1 MSNAMYIDAHHHFWN
16 VADRR
21 GEWPPAS
28 LAPLHRDF
36 APVDLLPALQR
47 CGIGGTV
54 LVQSLPTPQDTAFLL
69 DLATR
74 HEFVRGV
81 VGWVDMKASDAA
93 AQITALAR
101 HRLLKGLR
109 PMLQDLPDDDWIDD
123 AALDPA
129 VHAMLANDLCFDALV
144 RPRQLRALL
153 AFAQRHPRLPIVID
167 HAAKPQVGR
176 AAWQQPWQRDIAAL
190 AALPNV
196 SCKLSGLLTEAGDAP
211 RDVTLRPAVDHLF
224 ETFGAARLM
233 WGSDWPVLN
242 LASDYAD
249 WFAMAQRLCS
259 ARPGFDVAALNAVF
273 GGNACR
279 FYKLD

>member
-1 MSNAMYIDAHHHFWN
+1 MYIDAHHHFWRL
-16 VADRR
+16 ADRK

-36 APVDLLPALQR
+36 APDDLLPALQG

-54 LVQSLPTPQDTAFLL
+54 LVQSLPTLQDTAFLL
-69 DLATR
+69 DLAAR
-74 HEFVRGV
+74 HAFVLGV

-93 AQITALAR
+93 AHITALAR
-101 HRLLKGLR
+101 HRVLKGLR

-129 VHAMLANDLCFDALV
+129 VHAMLAHGLCFDALV

-153 AFAQRHPRLPIVID
+153 NFAQRHPLLPIVID
-167 HAAKPQVGR
+167 HAAKPQIAG

-211 RDVTLRPAVDHLF
+211 NDATLQPAVVHLF
-224 ETFGAARLM
+224 ETFGAERLM
-233 WGSDWPVLN
+233 WGSDWPVLK
-242 LASDYAD
+242 LAGEYAD

-259 ARPGFDVAALNAVF
+259 ARLGFDAAALNAVF

-279 FYKLD
+279 FYKLH

>member
-1 MSNAMYIDAHHHFWN
+1 MVIDAHQHFWRL
-16 VADRR
+16 ADRQ

-28 LAPLHRDF
+28 LAPLYRDF
-36 APVDLLPALQR
+36 APVDLLPVLQR

-69 DLATR
+69 DLAAR
-74 HEFVRGV
+74 HAFVRGV

-93 AQITALAR
+93 AQIAALAR

-109 PMLQDLPDDDWIDD
+109 PMLQDLQDDDWIDD

-129 VHAMLANDLCFDALV
+129 VHAMLAHGLAFDALV
-144 RPRQLRALL
+144 RPRQLRAL
-153 AFAQRHPRLPIVID
+153 ASFAQRHPHLPIVID
-167 HAAKPQVGR
+167 HAAKTQIAR

-190 AALPNV
+190 AELPNV
-196 SCKLSGLLTEAGDAP
+196 CCKLSGLLTEAGDAP
-211 RDVTLRPAVDHLF
+211 TEATLRAAVDHLF
-224 ETFGAARLM
+224 ATFGAERLM

-242 LASDYAD
+242 LAGDYAD
-249 WFAMAQRLCS
+249 WFAMAQRLCR
-259 ARPGFDVAALNAVF
+259 ARPGFDAAALNAVF
-273 GGNACR
+273 GGNARR